1 MASSTSQQQQQQQ
14 TRASQRAADAAERRE
29 RLRRS
34 LPATVELLQNRQA
47 DRIDDADI
55 DAYVSLNWLE
65 WHGGGLRRTITGRNV
80 CAQSIPTALA

>member
-1 MASSTSQQQQQQQ
+1 MASSTSQQQQQQ
-14 TRASQRAADAAERRE
+14 TRASQKAADAAERRE

-65 WHGGGLRRTITGRNV
+65 WHGGGLRLTIAGRNV

>member
-1 MASSTSQQQQQQQ
+1 MASSTSQQQQQQ
-14 TRASQRAADAAERRE
+14 TRASQKAADAAERRE
-29 RLRRS
+29 RLRRG

-65 WHGGGLRRTITGRNV
+65 WHGGGLRLTITGRNV
-80 CAQSIPTALA
+80 CAQSIPAALA

>member
-1 MASSTSQQQQQQQ
+1 M
-14 TRASQRAADAAERRE
+14 
-29 RLRRS
+29 
-34 LPATVELLQNRQA
+34 ELLQNRQA

-65 WHGGGLRRTITGRNV
+65 WHGGGLRLTITGRNV

>member
-1 MASSTSQQQQQQQ
+1 MASSTSQQQQQQ

-65 WHGGGLRRTITGRNV
+65 WHGGGLRLTITGRNV